1 MPGNLDE
8 AGNNAFFTGYHEA
21 PALPVTR
28 FPGISMKN
36 PMETVKYIVIKHFP
50 NEHVT
55 GHHMD
60 RVWSEM
66 MESGA
71 FEKHKDQ
78 KAFEEAVI
86 AIAKKVMAA
95 SRVVRAYIT
104 HPDKR

>member
-1 MPGNLDE
+1 
-8 AGNNAFFTGYHEA
+8 
-21 PALPVTR
+21 
-28 FPGISMKN
+28 
-36 PMETVKYIVIKHFP
+36 METVKYIVIKHFP

-66 MESGA
+66 MGSGA

-78 KAFEEAVI
+78 KAFEEAVKEI
-86 AIAKKVMAA
+86 ATKVMAA